1 MFIVACFTGRLGA
14 PASPESR
21 RAHDLLVDGSRWPTR
36 RGPTALATDIDDCS
50 APPRRERGALGIG
63 CRMSGVGCRVS
74 GVGSGVGIDLADS
87 GVGCRPGP
95 RHAAMGDLDGLPFHV
110 SGVGCRDD
118 SPLRDVRSGGLPR
131 PRRSVRAAPS
141 GPGCRG
147 ARIALLDSRPG
158 ATARSDWA
166 STAYRSTWNIR
177 GSGRSGKVSAPP
189 PPGGRRADGAR
200 VSDVKTR
207 IRRVPPRRHDT
218 RSGASLA
225 PVPRGTLAA
234 SGGLGRLPRP
244 LSPAPPAHC
253 STWNTIRSEHPGQSL
268 HHPEDG
274 LARPSLR
281 LRSTTSRLDPGS
293 GIVASNVSTG
303 ATSTP
308 AFSGSAPRN
317 NRSAPPGDTSSPNL
331 RRAGVSMRTPRTVRA
346 SCAYR
351 KSRRAST
358 RSYRSATTSE
368 PPISRWRTAS
378 RRKAALRSFTSTMR
392 SRSPGAANAIG
403 IAGEP
408 LPDPMST
415 SAPRSGT

>member
-63 CRMSGVGCRVS
+63 CRMSGVGCRDRS
-74 GVGSGVGIDLADS
+74 RRFPPWATTRSDG
-87 GVGCRPGP
+87 GP
-95 RHAAMGDLDGLPFHV
+95 RRPTVPRGTFAAPGGQ
-110 SGVGCRDD
+110 
-118 SPLRDVRSGGLPR
+118 GGLPR

-253 STWNTIRSEHPGQSL
+253 STWNTIRSEHPGQPL